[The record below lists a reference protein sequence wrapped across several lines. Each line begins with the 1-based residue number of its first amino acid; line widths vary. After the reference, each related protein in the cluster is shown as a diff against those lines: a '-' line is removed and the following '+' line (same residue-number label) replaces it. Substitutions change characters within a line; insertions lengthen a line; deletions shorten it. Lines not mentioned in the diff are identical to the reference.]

1 MLPWTV
7 PAPRPDSP
15 LHILQVLSAY
25 LSATPTI
32 KFWTM
37 AYTVGIQQSWLD
49 VDIAELGLSSSN
61 ILSFNDKPLFIAQ
74 LRNTFTLKKGWQL
87 EMNGEYHSPGYTQNI
102 MITNHFLDL
111 SAAVQKTLLKDGS
124 LVLRLEGSDL
134 AGLGHNNVF
143 TDLGS
148 YRVTQSIITDSRRV
162 VFSVRYRFNSAESK
176 YKGTGAGKDARSRMN

>member
-15 LHILQVLSAY
+15 LHILQALSAY

-87 EMNGEYHSPGYTQNI
+87 EMNGEYHSPGYTP
-102 MITNHFLDL
+102 LP
-111 SAAVQKTLLKDGS
+111 GP
-124 LVLRLEGSDL
+124 
-134 AGLGHNNVF
+134 
-143 TDLGS
+143 LGS
-148 YRVTQSIITDSRRV
+148 RAEDFAERR
-162 VFSVRYRFNSAESK
+162 F
-176 YKGTGAGKDARSRMN
+176 AGPPPRRQ

>member
-1 MLPWTV
+1 MNSKKLVFFLFCALAFATGASAARQDETLLRGV
-7 PAPRPDSP
+7 AVDGAGAPAGFAT
-15 LHILQVLSAY
+15 AY
-25 LSATPTI
+25 LTGADGAVVCGTAADADGR
-32 KFWTM
+32 FELRA
-37 AYTVGIQQSWLD
+37 AY
-49 VDIAELGLSSSN
+49 
-61 ILSFNDKPLFIAQ
+61 
-74 LRNTFTLKKGWQL
+74 
-87 EMNGEYHSPGYTQNI
+87 GEYHSPGYTQNI

-162 VFSVRYRFNSAESK
+162 VFSVRYCFNSAESK